1 MHTPRAKP
9 SRSSR
14 LAAWILTLAGI
25 LAVVART
32 PAAAV
37 QVQDIARLRGAEG
50 MPVLGVGLVVG
61 LNGTGDR
68 ELGPAHR
75 MLKQMVAQLAD
86 DTAVLDEFDGARSI
100 ALVHVHGR
108 LPETGSASGDLLD
121 CYVDVAGTATSLEG
135 GRLLVTPMKGPLP
148 NGGGSGGGGGG
159 IFGFASGSLVVEDPD
174 LPASARVGRGLHVV
188 RDLTPAVFA
197 ADGTMELLLHE
208 ANASWPVAKN
218 VAAVVNG
225 LGPLG
230 QDLEIAR
237 AVSPQRV
244 RVAVPP
250 GEAAHPAAFIARV
263 LESHL
268 DPTQVTSGA
277 RVLINERARVVVV
290 DHDVEFTPT
299 VITVKGMT
307 ISRLVPPPDPALA
320 EPVVDTD
327 NFVGLDPGR
336 RARGAQGA
344 RLQDLVDAFNTLDVP
359 FEDQVNVIKTL
370 HRLGNLHASLEVH
383 Q

>member
-1 MHTPRAKP
+1 MPTARAEP
-9 SRSSR
+9 SRTSS
-14 LAAWILTLAGI
+14 WILVLLGL
-25 LAVVART
+25 LAVAAGV

-50 MPVLGVGLVVG
+50 MPLLGVGLVVG
-61 LNGTGDR
+61 LNGTGDKK
-68 ELGPAHR
+68 LGPAHR

-86 DTAVLDEFDGARSI
+86 DTAVLDDFDGTKSI

-108 LPETGSASGDLLD
+108 LPETGSAGGDLLD
-121 CYVDVAGTATSLEG
+121 CYVDVAGTATSLVG
-135 GRLLVTPMKGPLP
+135 GRLLVTPMKGPVA
-148 NGGGSGGGGGG
+148 GDGGSGGG
-159 IFGFASGSLVVEDPD
+159 IFAFASGSLVVEDPEM
-174 LPASARVGRGLHVV
+174 PASARVGDGLHVV
-188 RDLTPAVFA
+188 RDLTPAVLS

-218 VAAVVNG
+218 VAALVNG

-244 RVAVPP
+244 VVALPP
-250 GEAAHPAAFIARV
+250 GEAARPAAFIARV
-263 LESHL
+263 LESYL

-277 RVLINERARVVVV
+277 RVMINERARVIVV
-290 DHDVEFTPT
+290 DHDVQFTPT

-307 ISRLVPPPDPALA
+307 ISRLVPPPDPLLA
-320 EPVVDTD
+320 EPVIDRD
-327 NFVGLDPGR
+327 NFIAMDPGR
-336 RARGAQGA
+336 RADGA

-359 FEDQVNVIKTL
+359 FEDQANVIKTL
-370 HRLGNLHASLEVH
+370 HALGNLHATLEVH
-383 Q
+383 R